1 MLGNIRNHFDGMGG
15 PNKVTIALVVHGPA
29 LKAFRSTDAAG
40 DVSKRTDELSKSG
53 LQMHACV
60 NTMRA
65 LNLTLQ
71 DLLPGFVVA
80 DKGGVVRIAELQSQG
95 FIYLRP

>member
-53 LQMHACV
+53 LQMHACG

-65 LNLTLQ
+65 LNLTLK